1 MALFDYI
8 IESIT
13 TKSVIT
19 SNSKTNIE
27 WDCDSDLSKDK
38 KFIKS
43 VNDAYKKLPL
53 DSDLKRQFGNINT
66 RDAKKSMEISYI
78 HVSSFNNGGIVVE
91 IHCGAKDKRAEEFL
105 KGHSYIITMS
115 FDSNYTFKRFTSSVE
130 G

>member
-8 IESIT
+8 VESIV
-13 TKSVIT
+13 TKSVIA
-19 SNSKTNIE
+19 SGSKTNIE

-53 DSDLKRQFGNINT
+53 DSDIKRQFGNINT
-66 RDAKKSMEISYI
+66 KDAKKAMEISYI
-78 HVSSFNNGGIVVE
+78 HVSSFNNGNIVVE
-91 IHCGAKDKRAEEFL
+91 IHCGAKDQRAEDFL

-115 FDSNYTFKRFTSSVE
+115 FDSNYNFKQFTSSVE

>member
-8 IESIT
+8 VESIT

-66 RDAKKSMEISYI
+66 KSAKNAMEITYI
-78 HVSSFNNGGIVVE
+78 RVASFNNGTVSVE

>member
-8 IESIT
+8 VESIV
-13 TKSVIT
+13 TKSVIA
-19 SNSKTNIE
+19 SGSKTNIE

-53 DSDLKRQFGNINT
+53 DSDIKRQFGNINT
-66 RDAKKSMEISYI
+66 KDAKKAMEISYI
-78 HVSSFNNGGIVVE
+78 HIAQFNNGSIIVE
-91 IHCGAKDKRAEEFL
+91 IHCSAKDKRAQEFL
-105 KGHSYIITMS
+105 NGHSYIITMS
-115 FDSNYTFKRFTSSVE
+115 FDSNYNFKRFVSSVE